1 MNIVFCAYAYK
12 EDYQSGHNI
21 QAQDTK
27 NVYLQNSLVALKSC
41 KHFNKDT
48 EVALVT
54 NLKLEQYRSNLFQKN
69 GIKVFEV
76 KYNAFVFE
84 KEYGW
89 SLAFYKL
96 CALKYIANLHY
107 ENIVLLDTDTYTQRT
122 FEDIW
127 KECEKN
133 LLLCDISRGLYNRDY
148 KVFCNEAQEFLS
160 TTEYLTRWGGEF
172 IAGSKKRILRFLNK
186 CEEVY
191 AEMVKR
197 KFITINGDEF
207 IESIAAWYMKD
218 EIKNA
223 AAYIFR
229 YWTAYRWHYVCSNYQ
244 SNPVCV
250 LHCPR
255 EKDHGF
261 VKIFNYIKKH
271 EKLPKI
277 KKVYRMLRLDL
288 TSYIKIETVKN
299 ILSLKN

>member
-1 MNIVFCAYAYK
+1 M
-12 EDYQSGHNI
+12 
-21 QAQDTK
+21 
-27 NVYLQNSLVALKSC
+27 
-41 KHFNKDT
+41 
-48 EVALVT
+48 
-54 NLKLEQYRSNLFQKN
+54 
-69 GIKVFEV
+69 
-76 KYNAFVFE
+76 
-84 KEYGW
+84 
-89 SLAFYKL
+89 
-96 CALKYIANLHY
+96 
-107 ENIVLLDTDTYTQRT
+107 
-122 FEDIW
+122 
-127 KECEKN
+127 
-133 LLLCDISRGLYNRDY
+133 
-148 KVFCNEAQEFLS
+148 
-160 TTEYLTRWGGEF
+160 GGEF